1 MPQINKQE
9 FISGVVNLT
18 PDSFSDGG
26 KLISAEQ
33 VLAHLKWLLLRGAT
47 AFDIGAQSTAP
58 GRAQVGAHEEMRRL
72 QVLLDG
78 EINEWLHACALPISI
93 DTYHPPVIS
102 HFCKHYFVR
111 SQKQKIIW
119 NDVSGVVDDDVLSF
133 LQEMPQA
140 GYVLCFNPVSN
151 RLKVHSHT
159 GLEMNFNPAN
169 IKSMA
174 VEFFVQ
180 QLKKIPSEFYSRLI
194 LDGAYGFGKDAATNW
209 SLLAQW
215 SEVLAL
221 VKKQTSFNGGQMIGI
236 SKKRFLRQAV
246 DNIIAGNQEQIY
258 ADSEI
263 VHALILNELRGRLV
277 DQTPMW
283 WRVHDPLVLKAK
295 ELFNLH

>member
-1 MPQINKQE
+1 
-9 FISGVVNLT
+9 
-18 PDSFSDGG
+18 
-26 KLISAEQ
+26 
-33 VLAHLKWLLLRGAT
+33 
-47 AFDIGAQSTAP
+47 
-58 GRAQVGAHEEMRRL
+58 
-72 QVLLDG
+72 
-78 EINEWLHACALPISI
+78 
-93 DTYHPPVIS
+93 
-102 HFCKHYFVR
+102 
-111 SQKQKIIW
+111 
-119 NDVSGVVDDDVLSF
+119 
-133 LQEMPQA
+133 
-140 GYVLCFNPVSN
+140 
-151 RLKVHSHT
+151 
-159 GLEMNFNPAN
+159 MNFNPAN